1 VSPPRA
7 QPDSP
12 RLNAALN
19 DDQVGQRVVRGSA
32 ARLAAYLVA
41 NAIAAIA
48 AIVLLRYL
56 GVAGFG
62 RYATVMAVV
71 AIVQIVT
78 DAGLTVTGTH
88 QMALQPT
95 AADRLHL
102 QRQIVTMRALL
113 SLAGLAVA
121 VVVTQ
126 LLYGG
131 DLALG
136 ALLAGG
142 GAVLLS
148 VQSALVLPLAVEMRN
163 ARLGANEV
171 LRNATLLIGAVVA
184 VLAGAALTWFF
195 ALQLIAGVVI
205 LLATPLL
212 VGRSL
217 FALRPSVDLGA
228 MRRLMRVAIPVA
240 IGSVLSIVYAKVL
253 LIIVSLIGTE
263 QETGLYAAS
272 SRVFEIVGAAPALLA
287 GVVLPVLTVAAA
299 ENRERMLYVVRRMT
313 EGMALGGLFLAVGIA
328 VAAQPIVEILGG
340 EEFSDAASA
349 VRIQCLA
356 LATLFVGNAWGMAAL
371 AMGRPLRA
379 AAAAG
384 VGVVAAAIGGVLLVG
399 PLGADGAA
407 LAMVIADAALLGA
420 MYLVVAHGELR
431 RELHASFFARAA
443 VVTAAAAGAGF
454 LLPGPRLVAAAVS
467 GLVFLGLCRVLGLI
481 PGEVTDALRRR
492 RVLA

>member
-1 VSPPRA
+1 
-7 QPDSP
+7 
-12 RLNAALN
+12 
-19 DDQVGQRVVRGSA
+19 
-32 ARLAAYLVA
+32 
-41 NAIAAIA
+41 
-48 AIVLLRYL
+48 
-56 GVAGFG
+56 
-62 RYATVMAVV
+62 
-71 AIVQIVT
+71 
-78 DAGLTVTGTH
+78 
-88 QMALQPT
+88 
-95 AADRLHL
+95 
-102 QRQIVTMRALL
+102 
-113 SLAGLAVA
+113 
-121 VVVTQ
+121 
-126 LLYGG
+126 
-131 DLALG
+131 
-136 ALLAGG
+136 
-142 GAVLLS
+142 VLLS